1 MKYQKAFSS
10 DESYELKSG
19 INYELIVGSTLSAY
33 NCLKRS
39 MHKHVQGKKEYTYS
53 ILGVFRLVSSELTED
68 FLFSILITDRRVGI
82 PNHDLKG

>member
-33 NCLKRS
+33 NCLMRS

-53 ILGVFRLVSSELTED
+53 ILGVFLLVSSELTDD
-68 FLFSILITDRRVGI
+68 FLYSIFGPDRRVGI